1 MKNFILHMLLLAPTL
16 CFGQLTDWQLFPSNQ
31 KTFYLQQDSMFLY
44 YNDSTEVLD
53 GFERHLFGANYY
65 YPDLLECK
73 DEIDDLM
80 YTQGYSVPDLD
91 TLFSDSE
98 RYFDIFQGDTIP
110 FYPTYEVG
118 QYWLIPVEN
127 QETYDEIK
135 ITCTNQAEQ
144 EFLGYLDEVKIF
156 EVQTFQAGMPVNS
169 ILNSIQFELSKN
181 AGFIKFVPLDWLVNP
196 PADIVIN
203 ELVGFEK
210 TGETFGFIS
219 SFENYFHHFQPGDV
233 FKWKEDFFCQC
244 YDYSETTVSWWRD
257 SIKNVQILEDG
268 IELTF
273 DRTHLSYRTIIGPD
287 PSQDT
292 TLTVD
297 TDLTWTYR
305 PSDLDFAYT
314 NIFDLEFAAANWFSA
329 YDADDIYRMLYKTS
343 AMLLD
348 TTGRA
353 SYQYEL
359 FAYLQEEDCQTDLIY
374 EDWYNIVEV
383 TEELGMVY
391 NYEFSGYGQFGEH
404 IIREAELLGFQR
416 ADEIHGD
423 IDPVTATNSQPLYNL
438 DMILFPNP
446 AREILNIDLLN
457 ITDFD
462 QLQWQLFNSLGQQIK
477 QGNIAANTFQIPVR
491 KLEPGSYFIKIIGQE
506 YLGLKQWIK
515 L

>member
-1 MKNFILHMLLLAPTL
+1 MKNIVLHLLVLAPTL
-16 CFGQLTDWQLFPSNQ
+16 CFGQITDWHPFPLNQ
-31 KTFYLQQDSMFLY
+31 KSFYLQQDSMFLY
-44 YNDSTEVLD
+44 YNDSTEVLAE
-53 GFERHLFGANYY
+53 FERHLFGASYY
-65 YPDLLECK
+65 YPNSLECK
-73 DEIDDLM
+73 ETIDDIMLA
-80 YTQGYSVPDLD
+80 QGSTLPEPD

-98 RYFDIFQGDTIP
+98 RYFDIFQGDTIS
-110 FYPTYEVG
+110 FYPTFEVG
-118 QYWLIPVEN
+118 AYWIIPVEN
-127 QETYDEIK
+127 QPAYDEIK
-135 ITCTNQAEQ
+135 ITCTIQAEQ
-144 EFLGYLDEVKIF
+144 EFLGYQDEVKIF
-156 EVQTFQAGMPVNS
+156 EVQTYQNGMPVNS
-169 ILNSIQFELSKN
+169 ALNNIQFELSRN
-181 AGFIKFVPLDWLVNP
+181 AGFIKFVPLDWLINP

-210 TGETFGFIS
+210 AGETFGFIS
-219 SFENYFHHFQPGDV
+219 SFENYFHHIQPGDV

-273 DRTHLSYRTIIGPD
+273 DRTHLNYRTIIGPD

-297 TDLTWTYR
+297 TDLTWIYR
-305 PSDLDFAYT
+305 SSDLDFAYGL
-314 NIFDLEFAAANWFSA
+314 IFDLDFAAANWYSA

-343 AMLLD
+343 PMLLD

-359 FAYLQEEDCQTDLIY
+359 FAYLEEEDCQTNLIY

-383 TEELGMVY
+383 TEELGMIY

-404 IIREAELLGFQR
+404 IIREAKLIGFQR
-416 ADEIHGD
+416 ADEVQGD
-423 IDPVTATNSQPLYNL
+423 IDPVTSTKDQPLSNL

-446 AREILNIDLLN
+446 AREVLNIEFLE
-457 ITDFD
+457 ITDFE
-462 QLQWQLFNSLGQQIK
+462 QFQWQLFNNLGQQLE
-477 QGNIAANTFQIPVR
+477 QGTITANTFQIPIR
-491 KLEPGSYFIKIIGQE
+491 KLEPGGYFIKIIGQE
-506 YLGLKQWIK
+506 YIGIKQWIK